1 MTETTKLG
9 WEDICRHEHRCEG
22 KQFFFHTVPD
32 YHTYCQATHW
42 LRVERG
48 YKFICAAAEISEKEY
63 PERGGK
69 IHTGRFIFKFLCE
82 QEYMWF
88 KLRWE

>member
-22 KQFFFHTVPD
+22 GKMFYHTVPD
-32 YHTYCQATHW
+32 YRTYSKAMTW
-42 LRVERG
+42 LREERE
-48 YKFICAAAEISEKEY
+48 YKFICTEAEGQVSYNGNMIY
-63 PERGGK
+63 
-69 IHTGRFIFKFLCE
+69 TGRYTFKFLCE

-88 KLRWE
+88 KLRWS